1 MSKHARQAQ
10 LKMIPIA
17 AIEVLNPRERNQ
29 RIFDDIVGNIKQIGL
44 KKPITVTS
52 RPNADGEIRYLL
64 VCGEGRMKAFKSLG
78 ETEIPA
84 MVIDV
89 DDDDAFI
96 MSLAENIARRQC
108 RTLEL
113 LAGVQRLRD
122 QGYDK
127 KTIAEKTGLSVE
139 YIHGIL
145 QLLEHGEDRLLI
157 AVESGKIPLNVALDI
172 FGAGNDDKVIQ
183 VALQEAYE
191 SGHLRGK
198 QLINARRLIAKR
210 QTLGKSVRKRIK
222 IKSTAEVTSASLI
235 RSYQREVE
243 RQKLIVKKSDFTQQ
257 RLMFVIGALRSL
269 LTSENFTT
277 LLRAEKLDTLPTFLA
292 ERVWPTGHAA

>member
-1 MSKHARQAQ
+1 
-10 LKMIPIA
+10 MIPIA

-127 KTIAEKTGLSVE
+127 KAIAEKTGLSVE

-183 VALQEAYE
+183 LALQEAYE

-210 QTLGKSVRKRIK
+210 QTLGKSMRKRIK
-222 IKSTAEVTSASLI
+222 VKSTAEVTSASLI

-269 LTSENFTT
+269 LTNENFTT

-292 ERVWPTGHAA
+292 DRVWPTGHAA

>member
-52 RPNADGEIRYLL
+52 RPNADGEMRYLL

-127 KTIAEKTGLSVE
+127 KSIAEKTGLSVE

-183 VALQEAYE
+183 LALQEAYE

-210 QTLGKSVRKRIK
+210 QTLGKSMRKRIK
-222 IKSTAEVTSASLI
+222 VKSTAEVTSASLI

-269 LTSENFTT
+269 LTNENFTT

>member
-1 MSKHARQAQ
+1 MSEQTRQAT

-52 RPNADGEIRYLL
+52 RTNADGEMRYLL

-127 KTIAEKTGLSVE
+127 KAIAEKTGLSVE

-183 VALQEAYE
+183 LALQEAYE

-210 QTLGKSVRKRIK
+210 QTLGKSMRKRIK
-222 IKSTAEVTSASLI
+222 VKSTAEVTSASLI

-269 LTSENFTT
+269 LSNENFTT

-292 ERVWPTGHAA
+292 ERVWPTGHIA

>member
-269 LTSENFTT
+269 LTNENFTT